1 MNARARRK
9 KTKKGGWV
17 RRKRWEFFGVLG
29 QQKSK
34 CWKPALFFFSEQER
48 CGLSLSLLARA
59 LSLSLR
65 SWSVAEESEK

>member
-1 MNARARRK
+1 MGEK
-9 KTKKGGWV
+9 KKVGVFWGFGTTKIK
-17 RRKRWEFFGVLG
+17 VLEA
-29 QQKSK
+29 ST
-34 CWKPALFFFSEQER
+34 LFFSEQER